1 MQCDVFY
8 VVCVFST
15 SFVNLLQTNGRL
27 TDIVRSFQT
36 LMPSLHLLG
45 KVRSHVTPPPVGEQS
60 IAMSVSVSVCLF
72 VSLCLLSIS
81 QKPDVQTLPN
91 LDACCL
97 WPWSCVLT
105 ALQSINQSISAVRYV
120 LRVSWNTSFCARDR
134 PGKGCSSSAYTQSDS
149 PGGSIGPAAKLM
161 STIAL
166 SLKCVIRRTWK
177 QQQRDMLTSGGG
189 VIIYRPLS
197 FIVKFVVDWF
207 ARWHNKTGPL

>member
-45 KVRSHVTPPPVGEQS
+45 KVGSHVTPPPVGEQS

-134 PGKGCSSSAYTQSDS
+134 PRKGCSSSAYTQSDS
-149 PGGSIGPAAKLM
+149 PGVAP
-161 STIAL
+161 
-166 SLKCVIRRTWK
+166 VRRQSWCL
-177 QQQRDMLTSGGG
+177 RL
-189 VIIYRPLS
+189 PC
-197 FIVKFVVDWF
+197 
-207 ARWHNKTGPL
+207 RWNVSYVGLENSSNAICWHRVAVWSYTGL